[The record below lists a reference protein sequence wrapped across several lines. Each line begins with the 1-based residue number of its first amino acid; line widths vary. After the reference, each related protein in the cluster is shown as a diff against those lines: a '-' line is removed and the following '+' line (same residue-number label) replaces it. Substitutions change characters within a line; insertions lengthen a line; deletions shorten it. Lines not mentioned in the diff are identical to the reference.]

1 MELTGQ
7 EAVAAEQAV
16 DILVDRK
23 TLQTTFKPLKTKD
36 EFLE

>member
-1 MELTGQ
+1 LAFTGQ
-7 EAVAAEQAV
+7 EAEVAEQTL

-23 TLQTTFKPLKTKD
+23 TLQTTFRPLKTKD